1 MEEFEVE
8 YCSWSYYFALFP
20 KQLELK
26 TFVVAVKI
34 NIFMEGYRM
43 PSKDEHKSFTTIII
57 TVGLLIT

>member
-20 KQLELK
+20 KQLKLK

-43 PSKDEHKSFTTIII
+43 PLKR
-57 TVGLLIT
+57 